1 MWRIKAFSS
10 GPYKPGDRKTE
21 DSALKHTSYSASKR
35 DTERW
40 GCEAGLEIKLAA
52 EKTSCLE
59 HIWRSGPLNNELINI
74 ANPNSSGGMCS
85 YPFLHTHKEED
96 VLRLSLSYPQH
107 IVPSRPGA
115 VWTNWSFCRK
125 RFSLFY
131 WELMSSFSCLTL
143 ENPEMNTWPCWQVVI
158 HKARRCIN
166 ALSTVYCKQGNA
178 IWELHKKPSLRQHNK
193 QPPKAGRA
201 SDFSGKHFSS
211 SCDTPHFRW
220 KTSQYQQ
227 HD

>member
-74 ANPNSSGGMCS
+74 ANPNSSGGIATLFGTLTKRKTYCVFLCHILNIS
-85 YPFLHTHKEED
+85 FLHAQ
-96 VLRLSLSYPQH
+96 VLFEQIEVS
-107 IVPSRPGA
+107 V
-115 VWTNWSFCRK
+115 
-125 RFSLFY
+125 
-131 WELMSSFSCLTL
+131 
-143 ENPEMNTWPCWQVVI
+143 
-158 HKARRCIN
+158 
-166 ALSTVYCKQGNA
+166 
-178 IWELHKKPSLRQHNK
+178 
-193 QPPKAGRA
+193 GRGFHY
-201 SDFSGKHFSS
+201 SIES
-211 SCDTPHFRW
+211 
-220 KTSQYQQ
+220 
-227 HD
+227 